1 MMAEFILVYRSPAG
15 YQPGDPGTVAA
26 WRDWFAGM
34 GPALRD
40 VGRPVHRRATVGST
54 SAESTQLGGYSL
66 VTADDLDGALALAK
80 GCPDI
85 AIGGGVDVGE
95 IAELPDGIPSG
106 QDAS

>member
-1 MMAEFILVYRSPAG
+1 
-15 YQPGDPGTVAA
+15 
-26 WRDWFAGM
+26 
-34 GPALRD
+34 
-40 VGRPVHRRATVGST
+40 
-54 SAESTQLGGYSL
+54 